1 MSVIRSQEI
10 SAIIKDSLTNE
21 AIPFANVYLSSGRG
35 ILSNEEGVFRIQLN
49 DQTSSKDSLSIS
61 CMGYKT
67 LVYPVR
73 SLRIVSFFFPP
84 KPLLWVLSFYP
95 IKT

>member
-1 MSVIRSQEI
+1 MKKNINLFSTFFILLTGMSVIRSQEI

-49 DQTSSKDSLSIS
+49 L
-61 CMGYKT
+61 
-67 LVYPVR
+67 
-73 SLRIVSFFFPP
+73 
-84 KPLLWVLSFYP
+84 
-95 IKT
+95 